1 MPALLYV
8 SKAIPL
14 RNKEAETMGN
24 SKLLNNIKKNWQL
37 YLFLLIPVIYIII
50 FAYYPMLG
58 IQIAFKKYRL
68 RLGIWGSPWIGFG
81 NFIKF
86 FESYQFYRVLK
97 NTLFISI
104 YSIIINFPLPIIF
117 ALFLNSM
124 RSERFKRSVQ
134 TITYMPHFISV
145 VVLVSIVMQIT
156 NPRVGLYGILYS
168 SLNNGN
174 YPNDLF
180 ANPQLFPHLYVW
192 SGIWQSFGWDSI
204 IYTAALSAV
213 DPSLHEAAQIDGAS
227 RFKRLINVDLPC
239 ILPTATIMLIM
250 RCGKV
255 MSVGFEKAFLMQN
268 SLNLST
274 SELIST
280 YVYKIGLSATGSM
293 DYSYST
299 AIGLFNSVI
308 NLILILLVNQFAKK
322 FSENSLW

>member
-1 MPALLYV
+1 
-8 SKAIPL
+8 
-14 RNKEAETMGN
+14 MGN
-24 SKLLNNIKKNWQL
+24 SKLLKNIKNNWQL
-37 YLFLLIPVIYIII
+37 YVFLLIPVIYIII

-58 IQIAFKKYRL
+58 VQIAFKKYKL
-68 RLGIWGSPWIGFG
+68 KLGIWGSPWIGFN

-97 NTLFISI
+97 NTLVISI
-104 YSIIINFPLPIIF
+104 YSIIFNFPLPIIF

-124 RSERFKRSVQ
+124 RSEKFKKSVQ

-145 VVLVSIVMQIT
+145 VVVVSILMQMT
-156 NPRVGLYGILYS
+156 NPRVGLYGIIYS
-168 SLNNGN
+168 AFNNGN

-180 ANPQLFPHLYVW
+180 ANPGLIPHLYVW

-213 DPSLHEAAQIDGAS
+213 DVSLHEAAQIDGAS
-227 RFKRLINVDLPC
+227 RFKRLIHVDLPC

-255 MSVGFEKAFLMQN
+255 MSVGFEKIYLMQN

-280 YVYKIGLSATGSM
+280 YVYKIGLSSTGWTISM
-293 DYSYST
+293 
-299 AIGLFNSVI
+299 
-308 NLILILLVNQFAKK
+308 
-322 FSENSLW
+322 